1 MDEQQQESSG
11 RSIQRLT
18 DEEIIA
24 VYRKCFPR
32 GLPVRDDDMLYF
44 ALAILDQQ

>member
-1 MDEQQQESSG
+1 MDEQQQTVEQVS
-11 RSIQRLT
+11 RRLT

>member
-1 MDEQQQESSG
+1 MDEQQQTVEQVS
-11 RSIQRLT
+11 RRMT

-32 GLPVRDDDMLYF
+32 GLPVRDDDIVYLV
-44 ALAILDQQ
+44 LSVLDKL